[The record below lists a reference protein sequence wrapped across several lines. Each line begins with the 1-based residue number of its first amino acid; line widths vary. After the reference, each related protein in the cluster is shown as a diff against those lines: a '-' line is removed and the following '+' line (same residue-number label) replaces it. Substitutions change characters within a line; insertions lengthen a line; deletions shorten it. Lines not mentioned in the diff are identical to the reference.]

1 MRNKI
6 WIESEDKYLIEHHDK
21 YPVEKLSEK
30 LNRTFISIQQRI
42 IYLKK
47 TGKIHKEK
55 HKTYYTKEE
64 NEYLIKNYN
73 IKTMEEMSEELGRTF
88 LAIKQQITRL
98 KAGGKITEK
107 ATLKEVLKELMITKK
122 DVLKNQILSYE
133 ILIIAE
139 KLEISMEEVEL
150 ELKKMKDQYLDNR
163 IKENKRR
170 EKNGNRR

>member
-1 MRNKI
+1 M
-6 WIESEDKYLIEHHDK
+6 
-21 YPVEKLSEK
+21 
-30 LNRTFISIQQRI
+30 
-42 IYLKK
+42 
-47 TGKIHKEK
+47 
-55 HKTYYTKEE
+55 
-64 NEYLIKNYN
+64 
-73 IKTMEEMSEELGRTF
+73 
-88 LAIKQQITRL
+88 AIKQQITRL